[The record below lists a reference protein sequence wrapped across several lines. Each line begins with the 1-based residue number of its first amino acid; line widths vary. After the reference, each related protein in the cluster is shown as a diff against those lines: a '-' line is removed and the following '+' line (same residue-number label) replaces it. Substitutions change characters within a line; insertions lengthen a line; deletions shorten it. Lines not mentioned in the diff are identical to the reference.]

1 MRKPLLA
8 LALTLASAGSLTA
21 CGTSSGD
28 AGDKLQVAAAF
39 YPLQY
44 AAQRVAG
51 DHADVQ
57 NLTQPGQEPHD
68 IELTVRE
75 TALIADADLVVFEE
89 GMSHAVEDGIAET
102 GTGAT
107 IDAASVVPLEPSAE
121 SREPDPH
128 FWQAPLRMADL
139 GDAIADE
146 LSGIDPDH
154 AGDYAANAAALRADL
169 EALDREFADG
179 LADCER
185 YTIVVSHDAFSYLG
199 KYGLKLAPITGLSPE
214 AEPTP
219 ADLAEL
225 QDLIARDGI
234 TTVFG
239 ETLVSPKLS
248 ETLAHDMGITTA
260 VLDPL
265 EGLTDAD
272 TDEDYLSIMRRNLT
286 ALEQANGC

>member
-1 MRKPLLA
+1 MRMPLVA
-8 LALTLASAGSLTA
+8 LALTLASAGSLSA
-21 CGTSSGD
+21 CGSSSGD
-28 AGDKLQVAAAF
+28 GSDTLQIAAAF

-51 DHADVQ
+51 EYAEVE

-75 TALIADADLVVFEE
+75 TALIADADLVVFEA

-102 GTGAT
+102 GSGAT
-107 IDAASVVPLEPSAE
+107 LDAASVVHLQPSAE
-121 SREPDPH
+121 TGDPDPH
-128 FWQAPLRMADL
+128 FWQDPLRMADL

-146 LSGIDPDH
+146 LAGIDPDH
-154 AGDYAANAAALRADL
+154 AADFTANAAALRTDL
-169 EALDREFADG
+169 EALDQEFTDG

-185 YTIVVSHDAFSYLG
+185 HTIVVSHDAFSYLG
-199 KYGLKLAPITGLSPE
+199 RYGLELAPITGLSPE

-219 ADLAEL
+219 ADLAAL
-225 QDLIARDGI
+225 QDLIERDGI

-248 ETLAHDMGITTA
+248 ETLAHDMGVTAA

-265 EGLTDAD
+265 EGLTEANAD
-272 TDEDYLSIMRRNLT
+272 QDYLSLMRRNLA